1 MSHPTNPALQRLI
14 ALANQQL
21 AGVIQVQPYDYASC
35 YLWHDRPLYNDFGE
49 QIQLLKGDTIYLYN
63 QSTSPGT
70 DLFHEL
76 GHFVGRTF
84 NLIGHRDNGYTGS
97 WQQAH
102 AMLIA
107 QVAEQRH
114 WSDYLNAFARSQ
126 AEFRS
131 NAASELW
138 AELFMLWHL
147 YPTRAES
154 RLLDDEMSSLEKEPA
169 CCAIRQLAQSLQF
182 EPTSES

>member
-1 MSHPTNPALQRLI
+1 MSQPTSAALERL
-14 ALANQQL
+14 LTLCNEHL
-21 AGVIQVQPYDYASC
+21 AGAIRVESYDYASC

-49 QIQLLKGDTIYLYN
+49 QIDLLKGNTIYLYRR
-63 QSTSPGT
+63 STSPTT

-76 GHFVGRTF
+76 GHFVGRNH

-97 WQQAH
+97 WQQQNTK
-102 AMLIA
+102 LIA
-107 QVAEQRH
+107 QVSEQRH
-114 WSDYLNAFARSQ
+114 WSDYLNTFAGSQ
-126 AEFRS
+126 AEFRT

-154 RLLDDEMSSLEKEPA
+154 RLLDNPMASLANEPV
-169 CCAIRQLAQSLQF
+169 IIDINDLARTLQF
-182 EPTSES
+182 QPIS